1 MVTPVCL
8 RSMHIAQ
15 RKLDR
20 SWRSL
25 EGPVMALHVVYQQLK
40 DEASFELLEMDYVS
54 ILHKFSSQAYK
65 SCVLNIFLFM

>member
-1 MVTPVCL
+1 
-8 RSMHIAQ
+8 
-15 RKLDR
+15 
-20 SWRSL
+20 
-25 EGPVMALHVVYQQLK
+25 MALHVVYQQLK